1 MTGRGNSFIALKL
14 FLLSGGK
21 MKTLENLKYTKS
33 DEWVLVE
40 GSIATVGVT
49 DYAQDQLS
57 DVVFVEITVDVD
69 DSIKKQSHIATIESV
84 KAAADVNSPVSGKII
99 EINQALANSPEQ
111 VNTDPFGAAWMIK
124 LEISSPVELGEL
136 MNAKEY
142 EDYCSTRSH

>member
-1 MTGRGNSFIALKL
+1 
-14 FLLSGGK
+14 

-40 GSIATVGVT
+40 GNIATVGVT

-99 EINQALANSPEQ
+99 EINQALANTPEQ

-124 LEISSPVELGEL
+124 LEISAPAELAEL
-136 MNAKEY
+136 MSAKEY
-142 EDYCSTRSH
+142 EDFCSTRSH